1 MDRFSVDLPVGSW
14 NTILNALA
22 QRPFAEVVDLIA
34 EIKRQG
40 DAAIN
45 HKVDDSNGKE

>member
-1 MDRFSVDLPVGSW
+1 MPDISIKLPAETW
-14 NTILNALA
+14 NVVLNALA

-40 DAAIN
+40 EAAL
-45 HKVDDSNGKE
+45 KVDETPTEE